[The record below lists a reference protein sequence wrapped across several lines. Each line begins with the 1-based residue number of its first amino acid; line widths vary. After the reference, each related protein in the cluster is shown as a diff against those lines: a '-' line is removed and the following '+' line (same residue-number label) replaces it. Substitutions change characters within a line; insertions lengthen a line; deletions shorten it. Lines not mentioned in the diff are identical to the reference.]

1 MLNLII
7 FFMKNAKTTKSNV
20 MPTKEEIDRK
30 KKFLFFQKMEK
41 KVGKF
46 IVVLFLG
53 YMAICAIL
61 LLLSHFDVVDLKSKI
76 ASDFAFVLAWLL
88 GVSAVLWFGLA
99 NIRIFY
105 DDSSSYDVYPNLR

>member
-1 MLNLII
+1 
-7 FFMKNAKTTKSNV
+7 MKNAKTAKSNV
-20 MPTKEEIDRK
+20 MPTKEELDRK
-30 KKFLFFQKMEK
+30 KKFLFFEKMEK

-88 GVSAVLWFGLA
+88 GVSAVLWFVLA
-99 NIRIFY
+99 NIRIAY